1 MDIRLLSPLL
11 DLAWKRNISS
21 LAVLRTELSSVTKEA
36 EVHHPSHTITLPIR
50 VVTVRFIYLRKL
62 K

>member
-21 LAVLRTELSSVTKEA
+21 LAVLRTELSSVTKEV
-36 EVHHPSHTITLPIR
+36 EICHPSHTILLPIR
-50 VVTVRFIYLRKL
+50 FITGRCIYLREL